1 MRSSRSWRIF
11 RWTAILV
18 ACALLGLL
26 LSVILT
32 TDVSMEHAGA
42 EADPCRS
49 ISSSGSTPAGCEAFH
64 NTCPAYTM
72 EVSGQTFEPFQN
84 ELPQTEIE
92 GIHFLR
98 IGRAQ
103 YRGTRESVDQFTVP
117 KVLRAIGG
125 DPTPTIG
132 ARIHWLAQSV
142 LMKPEILAGS
152 HSLLAPFRRAYRW
165 NIFGIPTLYDDVD
178 RVFAEHGITEE
189 VRKLLACHPSYN
201 QRDSAVYAKDL
212 ALKALRNMLAKWGA
226 QSPRYLFDY
235 NSAEFASYGDYAGG
249 IDFYST
255 LYPSLAHAYGP
266 KILVFS
272 NDASRSLDMNYWN
285 FRNNQGIWSYHDADR
300 AEFVTAVDVEPRSVI
315 GILEDR

>member
-26 LSVILT
+26 LSVVLT

-92 GIHFLR
+92 GIHFPR

-125 DPTPTIG
+125 DP
-132 ARIHWLAQSV
+132 
-142 LMKPEILAGS
+142 
-152 HSLLAPFRRAYRW
+152 
-165 NIFGIPTLYDDVD
+165 
-178 RVFAEHGITEE
+178 
-189 VRKLLACHPSYN
+189 
-201 QRDSAVYAKDL
+201 
-212 ALKALRNMLAKWGA
+212 
-226 QSPRYLFDY
+226 
-235 NSAEFASYGDYAGG
+235 
-249 IDFYST
+249 
-255 LYPSLAHAYGP
+255 
-266 KILVFS
+266 
-272 NDASRSLDMNYWN
+272 
-285 FRNNQGIWSYHDADR
+285 
-300 AEFVTAVDVEPRSVI
+300 
-315 GILEDR
+315 